1 MRKQYNTYI
10 ALIIFLLSLP
20 VIQAQDSDMIKIR
33 KLPFNTRQFNE
44 MTPVLLEKG
53 IVFCSDR
60 RTSGVV
66 NNKTFD
72 DDRLYNIYYA
82 PRKDSL
88 DWGRSE
94 IFSGDLKS
102 LFNQGPFCFSPDGRQ
117 IYFTGDIERGKR
129 AFKKGFRNRSG
140 IFIAEKRGR
149 EWSEPSAFEY
159 NDPLWNLGHPFI
171 SSDGRYLFF
180 SSDMPG
186 GQGGSDL
193 YICEWENGSWSEPSN
208 LGPAINS
215 PAAELY
221 PFFSDAGELFF
232 SSDRVGGMGGLD
244 IYSSRMNNKGWTE
257 PVLMPEPLNSAA
269 DDFSFFKGTDLGEGF
284 FASNRDK
291 TDDIYM
297 YSSLLKRKSTC
308 SEMVYDNFCFEF
320 IEANAMRLDSM
331 PFRYEWDFDDGNKA
345 SGIRAEHCFEE
356 PGTYLVKLNVVDMI
370 TGEVQYNEVNHLL
383 QLEKTEQ
390 AFFTAPDTCYAG
402 ETISLDASETYLPG
416 WDISEYY
423 WNFDDG
429 TADTGMNVDKT
440 YLSAGSYNIQ
450 LIVSAPPDE
459 DGNVR
464 ETCVSKDI
472 VVRER

>member
-1 MRKQYNTYI
+1 
-10 ALIIFLLSLP
+10 
-20 VIQAQDSDMIKIR
+20 MIKIR
-33 KLPFNTRQFNE
+33 KLPFNTGQFNE
-44 MTPVLLEKG
+44 MAPVLLEGG

-82 PRKDSL
+82 PRKDSM

-94 IFSGDLKS
+94 IYSRELKTI
-102 LFNQGPFCFSPDGRQ
+102 FNQGPFCFNPDGQQ

-129 AFKKGFRNRSG
+129 AFKRGFTNRSG
-140 IFIAEKRGR
+140 IFIAEKKAGQ
-149 EWSEPSAFEY
+149 WSDPTAFGY

-171 SSDGRYLFF
+171 SSDGQYLFF

-193 YICEWENGSWSEPSN
+193 YMCVWENGSWSEPSN
-208 LGPAINS
+208 LGPGINS

-221 PFFSDAGELFF
+221 PFFSNAGELFF
-232 SSDRVGGMGGLD
+232 ASDRGGGIGGLD
-244 IYSSRMNNKGWTE
+244 IYSSRMNNSGWTT
-257 PVLMPEPLNSAA
+257 PVLMPEPLNSPA
-269 DDFSFFKGTDLGEGF
+269 DDFSFFMGAGQGMGF

-297 YSSLLKRKSTC
+297 YSSLLKRKSAC
-308 SEMVYDNFCFEF
+308 SEMVYDSYCYEF
-320 IEANAMRLDSM
+320 IEENAMKFDSL
-331 PFRYEWDFDDGNKA
+331 PFRYEWDFDDGHKA
-345 SGIRAEHCFEE
+345 SGMRAEHCFEE
-356 PGTYLVKLNVVDMI
+356 PGTYVVKLNVVDMI
-370 TGEVQYNEVNHLL
+370 TGEVQYNEVSHLL
-383 QLEKTEQ
+383 QIERTEQ
-390 AFFTAPDTCYAG
+390 AFFNAPDTCYAG
-402 ETISLDASETYLPG
+402 ETFSMDASQTYLPG
-416 WDISEYY
+416 WDIAEYY

-429 TADTGMNVDKT
+429 TADTGMNIEKT

-450 LIVSAPPDE
+450 LIVSTYPDDE
-459 DGNVR
+459 GNVR
-464 ETCVSKDI
+464 EACVSKDI